1 MGKYNLFVII
11 RLPILHQ
18 FFIYPGPDPIINPTR
33 PDGRLNTR
41 TRLNAAQLQRIAF

>member
-1 MGKYNLFVII
+1 MGKYNLSVII

-33 PDGRLNTR
+33 PDGRLNTQS
-41 TRLNAAQLQRIAF
+41 RLNAAQLQRIAF